1 MISRYSADALTAFAA
16 ALLSKTGL
24 DADKAATVASI
35 LVEGDLL
42 GRTTHGLQQLGG
54 YLKELEA
61 GKMAKTGGPRVLAD
75 YPAALSWDGMRL
87 PGPWLTVQGID
98 RALER
103 AKTYGT
109 ATVVIRRSH
118 HIACLAAYLPRVTE
132 QGMMIILV
140 SSDPS
145 VAAVA
150 PYGGTRGTYT
160 PNPIAAAWP
169 TAGDPVLLDFSQ
181 SITTLGNA
189 KRLADEGRKF
199 PGVWAIDAAGNPS
212 DDPAVIF
219 AQPGGSIL
227 PTGGIDHGHKG
238 YALALLVE
246 ALTGGLAGFGRA
258 DPAEGWGAT
267 VYIQVF
273 DPALFGGRADF
284 LRQTT
289 WTADACRTNPPRPG
303 VDRVRVPGEGALRF
317 RERQVKTGVE
327 LYPAIMPSLLPWA
340 QKFGVAVP
348 ATLN

>member
-1 MISRYSADALTAFAA
+1 MTVRYSPEALIAFASE
-16 ALLSKTGL
+16 LLAKTGL
-24 DADKAATVASI
+24 DRDKAATVAEI

-54 YLKELEA
+54 YLKELES
-61 GKMAKTGGPRVLAD
+61 GKMAKTGQPRVLAD
-75 YPAALSWDGMRL
+75 RPAALSWDGMRL

-118 HIACLAAYLPRVTE
+118 HIACLAAYLPRVTA

-150 PYGGTRGTYT
+150 PYGGTRGIYT

-169 TAGDPVLLDFSQ
+169 TAGDPVMIDFSQ
-181 SITTLGNA
+181 SISTIGNA
-189 KRLADEGRKF
+189 KRLFDEKRKF

-212 DDPAVIF
+212 NDPAVVF
-219 AQPGGSIL
+219 ASPGGAIL

-273 DPALFGGRADF
+273 DPALYGGRDDF

-289 WTADACRTNPPRPG
+289 WTAEACRTNPPRPG
-303 VDRVRVPGEGALRF
+303 VERVRVPGEGALRI
-317 RERQVKTGVE
+317 REKQVAQGVE

-340 QKFGVAVP
+340 EKLGVAVP
-348 ATLN
+348 ASL